1 MPPFIISYSCKTISE
16 ISLPLGTLGQTFFNP
31 PICLFDG
38 GSLILS
44 NLKMPIW
51 IGIETM
57 IFDKLFCF
65 KVSDGQSDFGQWIL
79 LTLTCRTQR
88 L

>member
-1 MPPFIISYSCKTISE
+1 V
-16 ISLPLGTLGQTFFNP
+16 GQTFFNP

-44 NLKMPIW
+44 KLKMPIW

-57 IFDKLFCF
+57 IFLQAF
-65 KVSDGQSDFGQWIL
+65 L
-79 LTLTCRTQR
+79 LAGF
-88 L
+88 